1 MSRESG
7 VVEKIAKGAKAY
19 SALVNGTWYGAG
31 FSLPTNFKEGDNIDF
46 EYTVNGKFKNMTVP
60 SVKVAAPAETE
71 SPKGKSGTGSATGTR
86 GKTTT
91 RDTYWEDK
99 AETDK
104 KTQREIR
111 LQASRNAAIAFVD
124 VLLKNDALPTG
135 TVKKNKAGVI
145 EEAVAHYA
153 SQFYDETERLGQEG
167 EFAVRES
174 IDTTEEES
182 DDNYE

>member
-31 FSLPTNFKEGDNIDF
+31 FSPPSNFKEGDNIDF

-60 SVKVAAPAETE
+60 SVKVADKATETE
-71 SPKGKSGTGSATGTR
+71 SPKAPQKTFSKGGGTS
-86 GKTTT
+86 

-99 AETDK
+99 AEKDK
-104 KTQREIR
+104 NTQREIR

-145 EEAVAHYA
+145 EEAVSHFT
-153 SQFYDETERLGQEG
+153 SQFYDETERVGSG
-167 EFAVRES
+167 EAGVTVRES
-174 IDTTEEES
+174 VEEES